1 MEDFYKKYLNEIETI
16 RSPTDPQLILAKKD
30 DININVR
37 KCLSPDGNLLAI
49 AYTDITIRLYDTDTG
64 KEVYRINF
72 DPNTKFV
79 ETMQFSPDGKSI
91 VVAQVDQ
98 QKKGSIVFYDIKTGN
113 PGKVINCHPDIF
125 PIGSSMVISP
135 DGKYVFGSNLGGLL
149 MWEVNTGSIV
159 RGWFYLI
166 DPSIKKHVLDNKWKK
181 NAITNII
188 DRTSMS
194 HLGAAWVHC
203 KNSTISPDSRVI
215 ALSHHYS
222 YMEGSQFKQAAKIE
236 LIDIMTG
243 DSIWVIDLKNWWTGV
258 SSIDFSPDGKILAVG
273 GPYKLKFL
281 EVASGEE
288 IFDIKKNRH

>member
-113 PGKVINCHPDIF
+113 PGKVINC
-125 PIGSSMVISP
+125 
-135 DGKYVFGSNLGGLL
+135 
-149 MWEVNTGSIV
+149 
-159 RGWFYLI
+159 
-166 DPSIKKHVLDNKWKK
+166 
-181 NAITNII
+181 
-188 DRTSMS
+188 
-194 HLGAAWVHC
+194 
-203 KNSTISPDSRVI
+203 
-215 ALSHHYS
+215 
-222 YMEGSQFKQAAKIE
+222 
-236 LIDIMTG
+236 
-243 DSIWVIDLKNWWTGV
+243 
-258 SSIDFSPDGKILAVG
+258 
-273 GPYKLKFL
+273 
-281 EVASGEE
+281 
-288 IFDIKKNRH
+288 